1 MEDAMK
7 NTDKAS
13 VTRTVIAANLE
24 GLVQRLSEM
33 AQLAKEASE
42 AMEQGKQNQ
51 AIGTVLSFENQIPEV
66 EALFKT
72 AILMHRN
79 SV

>member
-1 MEDAMK
+1 MK

-13 VTRTVIAANLE
+13 VTKTVIAANLE
-24 GLVQRLSEM
+24 GLTQRLTEM
-33 AQLAKEASE
+33 AQLAKEASV
-42 AMEQGKQNQ
+42 AMEQGEQNL
-51 AIGTVLSFENQIPEV
+51 AIGTVLGFESQIPEI

-72 AILMHRN
+72 ALLMHRG

>member
-1 MEDAMK
+1 MK

>member
-1 MEDAMK
+1 MK

-13 VTRTVIAANLE
+13 VTKTVIAANLE
-24 GLVQRLSEM
+24 GLAQRLIEM
-33 AQLAKEASE
+33 AQLAKEASN
-42 AMEQGKQNQ
+42 AIEQGEQNL
-51 AIGTVLSFENQIPEV
+51 AIGTVLTFESQIPEI

-79 SV
+79 SI